1 MRPQSDSLLDH
12 FINEKSYQHK
22 QCTECL
28 LGCLKESE
36 FFTASIRASVQINF
50 FLVVKQS
57 QEVWGAL
64 LAHTARGDV
73 SYLCVWVTQNGVS
86 RLTTCLRV
94 FFLFFFPSVQSCMLG
109 LSVQLL
115 VCARK
120 STEVLQSNQPINTVR
135 GREVCVL
142 QS

>member
-1 MRPQSDSLLDH
+1 MIHCWITSSTRS
-12 FINEKSYQHK
+12 SYQHK
-22 QCTECL
+22 QYTECL

-36 FFTASIRASVQINF
+36 FFTASVRSSVQINF

-64 LAHTARGDV
+64 LAHTARGNV
-73 SYLCVWVTQNGVS
+73 SCLCVGNPQWSKLLNYMFKGFFF
-86 RLTTCLRV
+86 V
-94 FFLFFFPSVQSCMLG
+94 FFSSVQSCMLG

-115 VCARK
+115 VSARK
-120 STEVLQSNQPINTVR
+120 SPEVLQSHQPINTVR